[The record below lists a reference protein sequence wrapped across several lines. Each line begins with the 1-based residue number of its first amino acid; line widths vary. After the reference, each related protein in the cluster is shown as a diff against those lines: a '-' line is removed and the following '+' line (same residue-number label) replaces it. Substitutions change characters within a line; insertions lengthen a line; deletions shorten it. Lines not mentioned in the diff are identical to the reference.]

1 MSVPTQVNQLK
12 IEQIEIQH
20 SQTQSIYNF
29 GMICSWIVG
38 LAYVAIAILLV
49 LDPAEAN
56 VDNLTAFYQTLRE
69 KPLIPFAWRLVFVG
83 VGFLTIP
90 CITAISKLVRTKSTE
105 WEGFYQW
112 TLVLGYVGTIM
123 SAIEWMREYFAIKA
137 MIYFF
142 HQADKMYKIATE
154 VAAMP
159 IDPDFLWKFGGLGL
173 WYFAVS
179 LLAYRKAVVSKWLGV
194 FGMFVGGTLILAM
207 VGGIFD
213 SMVNLGSV
221 KISLQQF
228 AGFIAGMFFAPVFHI
243 GMAFTLQKN
252 AKTQI

>member
-1 MSVPTQVNQLK
+1 MSVQVQINQVEN
-12 IEQIEIQH
+12 EQLNIQRK
-20 SQTQSIYNF
+20 QAQSIYNF

-38 LAYVAIAILLV
+38 LAYVAIAVLLI

-56 VDNLTAFYQTLRE
+56 VDNLASFYQTLRE

-90 CITAISKLVRTKSTE
+90 CITAISKFVRTQSTE

-112 TLVLGYVGTIM
+112 TLILGYVGTIM

-137 MIYFF
+137 MVYFF
-142 HQADKMYKIATE
+142 PQADKMYRIATE

-173 WYFAVS
+173 WYFVVS
-179 LLAYRKAVVSKWLGV
+179 ILAYRKAIVPKWLGV
-194 FGMFVGGTLILAM
+194 FGMLLGGTLIIAM
-207 VGGIFD
+207 IGGIFD
-213 SMVNLGSV
+213 SMVNLGII
-221 KISLQQF
+221 KISLQQL
-228 AGFIAGMFFAPVFHI
+228 AGFIAGVIFAPVFHI
-243 GMAFTLQKN
+243 GMAFLLQKN
-252 AKTQI
+252 SKS